1 MEYLYYICKRR
12 IKLDEMDYTIK
23 ALSNKRRNITEKERE
38 IIKRALPAYQL
49 VLGQYEKY
57 TDEMKRKDLEKLN
70 KENTNS
76 LNSLNPFD
84 VDMSED
90 KTYEPTLEDTKT
102 FVYSAWA
109 EAVANVQTPFV
120 SASPVK
126 KSIRK
131 QVFRDVQK
139 GKYLNKKVKDIMNDF
154 ILKLSG
160 NVKVVNEEK

>member
-1 MEYLYYICKRR
+1 
-12 IKLDEMDYTIK
+12 MDYTIK
-23 ALSNKRRNITEKERE
+23 TLPNKRRNITEKESE
-38 IIKRALPAYQL
+38 IIERALSAYQV

-57 TDEMKRKDLEKLN
+57 TDEMKRKDMEKLN

-84 VDMSED
+84 IDMSED

-109 EAVANVQTPFV
+109 EAVANVQTPFIC
-120 SASPVK
+120 ASSIK
-126 KSIRK
+126 KGIRK
-131 QVFRDVQK
+131 QAFRDVQK

-160 NVKVVNEEK
+160 NIKVRNKNEENNN

>member
-1 MEYLYYICKRR
+1 
-12 IKLDEMDYTIK
+12 MDYTIK
-23 ALSNKRRNITEKERE
+23 TLPNKRRNITEKERE
-38 IIKRALPAYQL
+38 IIERALPAYQV

-57 TDEMKRKDLEKLN
+57 TDDMKRTDLEKLN
-70 KENTNS
+70 KENTNN

-84 VDMSED
+84 IDMSED

-109 EAVANVQTPFV
+109 EAVANVQTPFIC
-120 SASPVK
+120 ASSIK
-126 KSIRK
+126 KGIRK
-131 QVFRDVQK
+131 QAFRDVQK

-160 NVKVVNEEK
+160 NIKVINKNEENNN

>member
-1 MEYLYYICKRR
+1 
-12 IKLDEMDYTIK
+12 MDYTIK
-23 ALSNKRRNITEKERE
+23 TLPNKRRNITEKERE
-38 IIKRALPAYQL
+38 IIERALSAYQV

-57 TDEMKRKDLEKLN
+57 TDDMKRKDLEKLN
-70 KENTNS
+70 KENTNN

-84 VDMSED
+84 IDMSED

-109 EAVANVQTPFV
+109 EAVANVQTPFIC
-120 SASPVK
+120 ASSIK
-126 KSIRK
+126 KGIRK
-131 QVFRDVQK
+131 QAFRDVQK

-160 NVKVVNEEK
+160 NIKVINKNEENNN

>member
-1 MEYLYYICKRR
+1 M
-12 IKLDEMDYTIK
+12 
-23 ALSNKRRNITEKERE
+23 
-38 IIKRALPAYQL
+38 
-49 VLGQYEKY
+49 
-57 TDEMKRKDLEKLN
+57 EKLN
-70 KENTNS
+70 KENTNN
-76 LNSLNPFD
+76 LNLLNPFD

-120 SASPVK
+120 CASSIK
-126 KSIRK
+126 KGIRK
-131 QVFRDVQK
+131 QAFRDVQK

-160 NVKVVNEEK
+160 DVEIVNEEK

>member
-1 MEYLYYICKRR
+1 
-12 IKLDEMDYTIK
+12 MDYTIK
-23 ALSNKRRNITEKERE
+23 TLPNKRRNITEKESK
-38 IIKRALPAYQL
+38 IIQRALSAYQV

-57 TDEMKRKDLEKLN
+57 TDEMKRKDMEKLN

-84 VDMSED
+84 IDISEE
-90 KTYEPTLEDTKT
+90 KTYEPTFEDTKT

-120 SASPVK
+120 CASSIK
-126 KSIRK
+126 KGIRK
-131 QVFRDVQK
+131 QAFRDVQK
-139 GKYLNKKVKDIMNDF
+139 GKYLNRKVREIMNNF

-160 NVKVVNEEK
+160 NLKIVNEK

>member
-1 MEYLYYICKRR
+1 
-12 IKLDEMDYTIK
+12 MDYTIK
-23 ALSNKRRNITEKERE
+23 TLPNKRRNITEKERE
-38 IIKRALPAYQL
+38 IIQRALSAYQV

-70 KENTNS
+70 KENTNN

-90 KTYEPTLEDTKT
+90 RTYEPTLEDTQI

-109 EAVANVQTPFV
+109 EAVANVQTPFGC
-120 SASPVK
+120 AAPLR

-131 QVFRDVQK
+131 QAFRDVQK
-139 GKYLNKKVKDIMNDF
+139 GKYLNRKVREIMNDF
-154 ILKLSG
+154 IMKLSG
-160 NVKVVNEEK
+160 NLKIVNEK

>member
-1 MEYLYYICKRR
+1 
-12 IKLDEMDYTIK
+12 MDYTIK
-23 ALSNKRRNITEKERE
+23 TLPNKRRNITEKESE
-38 IIKRALPAYQL
+38 IIKRALPSYQV

-70 KENTNS
+70 KKNTNN

-120 SASPVK
+120 CASSIK
-126 KSIRK
+126 KGIRK
-131 QVFRDVQK
+131 QSFRDIQK
-139 GKYLNKKVKDIMNDF
+139 GKYLNKKVREIMNDF

-160 NVKVVNEEK
+160 NVKVVNKNEEK

>member
-1 MEYLYYICKRR
+1 
-12 IKLDEMDYTIK
+12 MDYTIK
-23 ALSNKRRNITEKERE
+23 TLSNRRRNITEKESE
-38 IIKRALPAYQL
+38 IIKRALPAYQV

-57 TDEMKRKDLEKLN
+57 TDDMKRKDLEKLN
-70 KENTNS
+70 KENTNN

-84 VDMSED
+84 IDMSED

-109 EAVANVQTPFV
+109 EAVANVQTPFIC
-120 SASPVK
+120 ASSIK
-126 KSIRK
+126 KGIRK
-131 QVFRDVQK
+131 QAFRDVQK

-160 NVKVVNEEK
+160 NIKVINKNEENNN

>member
-1 MEYLYYICKRR
+1 ME
-12 IKLDEMDYTIK
+12 YTIK
-23 ALSNKRRNITEKERE
+23 TLPNKKRVITEKESE

-57 TDEMKRKDLEKLN
+57 TDEMKRKDLEKLK
-70 KENTNS
+70 KENTDS

-109 EAVANVQTPFV
+109 EAVANAQTPFV
-120 SASPVK
+120 CASPIK
-126 KSIRK
+126 KGIRK
-131 QVFRDVQK
+131 QAFRDVQK
-139 GKYLNKKVKDIMNDF
+139 GKYLNKKVRDIMNDF

-160 NVKVVNEEK
+160 NLKVVNENEENKE

>member
-1 MEYLYYICKRR
+1 
-12 IKLDEMDYTIK
+12 MDYTIK
-23 ALSNKRRNITEKERE
+23 TLPNKRRNITEKESE
-38 IIKRALPAYQL
+38 IIKRALPAYQV

-57 TDEMKRKDLEKLN
+57 TDQMKRKDLEKLN
-70 KENTNS
+70 KKNTIN

-120 SASPVK
+120 CASSITK
-126 KSIRK
+126 GIRK
-131 QVFRDVQK
+131 QSFRDIQK
-139 GKYLNKKVKDIMNDF
+139 GKYLNKKVREIMNDF

-160 NVKVVNEEK
+160 NVKVVNKNEEK